1 MPESRIL
8 TYRVLLT
15 EEPEGGFTV
24 SVPALPGCVSYGETL
39 EEGQTMVREAIE
51 GYISVLKDSG
61 DPIPQGSI

>member
-24 SVPALPGCVSYGETL
+24 SVPSLPGCVSYGETL
-39 EEGQTMVREAIE
+39 EEGLAMVREAIE
-51 GYISVLKDSG
+51 GYLSVLKDSG